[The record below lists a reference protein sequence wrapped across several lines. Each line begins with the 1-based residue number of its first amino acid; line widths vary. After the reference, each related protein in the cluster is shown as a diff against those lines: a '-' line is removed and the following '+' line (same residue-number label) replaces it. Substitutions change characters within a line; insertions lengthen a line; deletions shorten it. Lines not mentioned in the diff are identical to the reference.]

1 MKQTNKI
8 DVRETPA
15 VISDS
20 GKIKIGDYTPLF
32 PPPVRRQPANTSDG
46 GKVKIGDYTP
56 LFPAQRGK

>member
-1 MKQTNKI
+1 MRETNGI
-8 DVRETPA
+8 DVRETPS

-20 GKIKIGDYTPLF
+20 GTIKIGDYTPLF